1 MSIEE
6 ASTLRMMPGLAR
18 CLYETQNRC
27 DAVYIYIQ
35 WYFFL
40 MLLKVFSCKRM
51 ILLVVFLAIQD
62 LQLSTLV
69 TQKIRQSKPAELP
82 VRSCDSCVY
91 LHGDGQVFAA
101 ISFIFF
107 IFADDYN
114 NLWMN
119 IMTSQS
125 HQWILNWLFMW
136 GTNIWRRREA
146 LFQLFSRHWII
157 IFKPDKHYIIR

>member
-1 MSIEE
+1 
-6 ASTLRMMPGLAR
+6 
-18 CLYETQNRC
+18 
-27 DAVYIYIQ
+27 
-35 WYFFL
+35 

-125 HQWILNWLFMW
+125 HQ
-136 GTNIWRRREA
+136 
-146 LFQLFSRHWII
+146 
-157 IFKPDKHYIIR
+157 